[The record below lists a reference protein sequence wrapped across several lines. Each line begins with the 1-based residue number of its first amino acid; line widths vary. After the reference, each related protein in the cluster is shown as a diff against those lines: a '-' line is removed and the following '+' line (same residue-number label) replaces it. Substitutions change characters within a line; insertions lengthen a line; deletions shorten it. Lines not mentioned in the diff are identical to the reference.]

1 MSITGGFGMTAD
13 LKSGTTRKWVMG
25 RDGVK
30 RWADNGAP
38 CEPNREM
45 TMQFDDWYG
54 RQNHGHIDEIS
65 ARRAWDALLNEIRPL
80 VADMHSYADLDDADD
95 LAQFGNCECGECG
108 QKIRLHNAAIKC
120 LRELVRE
127 GE

>member
-1 MSITGGFGMTAD
+1 MAESISRRQM
-13 LKSGTTRKWVMG
+13 LKAA
-25 RDGVK
+25 
-30 RWADNGAP
+30 WADYWSDQEDRPPINHYFECG
-38 CEPNREM
+38 
-45 TMQFDDWYG
+45 FD
-54 RQNHGHIDEIS
+54 
-65 ARRAWDALLNEIRPL
+65 AAWDALLNEIRPL

-108 QKIRLHNAAIKC
+108 QKIRLHNAAIKR